1 MSQPDPRTATR
12 MSRELGAEVIP
23 PLHRPWDP
31 DASVDFHAARLLVL
45 LLQCGI
51 GNRNRIDGR
60 TKLVKL
66 DFFVRYPAF
75 LERARDELS
84 LRLGPPLS
92 EWRAG
97 SSEVEAP
104 MIRYRFGPWDP
115 RYRQFLAFLES
126 RELIRI
132 TLTRPES
139 VSLTARGRAMARIIS
154 ARPSFA
160 PIVNRCNAM
169 IGNLAQLSGT
179 ELKELIYELFPDQVS
194 GLPMRA
200 EIR

>member
-1 MSQPDPRTATR
+1 MSRQDARIATR
-12 MSRELGAEVIP
+12 MTRELGPEVIP

-31 DASVDFHAARLLVL
+31 DDSVDFHAARLLVL
-45 LLQCGI
+45 LLRCGI
-51 GNRNRIDGR
+51 GSRNRIDGR
-60 TKLVKL
+60 TKLAKL

-75 LERARDELS
+75 LENARDELS
-84 LRLGPPLS
+84 RRLGSLS
-92 EWRAG
+92 EWRAEG
-97 SSEVEAP
+97 SEVEAP
-104 MIRYRFGPWDP
+104 MIRYRYGPWDP

-132 TLTRPES
+132 TLTRPEG
-139 VSLTARGRAMARIIS
+139 VSLTAGGRAMAQVIS

-160 PIVNRCNAM
+160 PIVSRCDAM
-169 IGNLAQLSGT
+169 VGNLAQLSGT
-179 ELKELIYELFPDQVS
+179 ELKDLIYELFPDQVS